1 MTLLR
6 NERTGSQV
14 GVAAGEDAGALLVKT
29 KPIEKLLFLA
39 FLSASSMLAL
49 MSPQPI
55 QHPTLGSNTGGP

>member
-14 GVAAGEDAGALLVKT
+14 GVAAEDAGALLVKT
-29 KPIEKLLFLA
+29 KPMEKLLFLA

-49 MSPQPI
+49 MSLQPI